1 MKLGLGLYRS
11 MLTPENF
18 RFARQAGATYIVAH
32 LTDYFRTDDSL
43 STGTGSDAWGV
54 TTNVGKY
61 WTYEELSGLQAAA
74 QAEGVTIEALENF
87 DPAFWFDI
95 LLDGPRKAE
104 QIAGIQTIIR
114 SMGRAGIRVMGYYFS
129 LAGVWGR
136 IPLPTARGD
145 ALAVGYV
152 EDRAPQQTPIP
163 NGTVWNMVYDPGA
176 PPGTIQVPTREELWR
191 RLQDFLE
198 AVLPVA
204 EEAGVRLAAHPDD
217 PPLPELRG
225 TPRLIYQMQHLG
237 KLLDLVPSR
246 ANTLELCLG
255 TVAEMQGS
263 DVYDVV
269 ERYSRSDQIGYIHFR
284 NIRGKIPNYS
294 EVFVDEGELDMVR
307 ILRILAK
314 NRWDGVLIPDH
325 TPQMA
330 CEAPWHAGMA
340 YALGYMRGALQAI
353 GEG

>member
-18 RFARQAGATYIVAH
+18 RFAKQAGATHIVAH
-32 LTDYFRTDDSL
+32 LTDYFRTTDSL
-43 STGTGSDAWGV
+43 GTGTGGDVWGV
-54 TTNVGKY
+54 TTNAGQY
-61 WTYEELSGLQAAA
+61 WTYEELSALQAAA

-104 QIAGIQTIIR
+104 QIEGIKTIIR
-114 SMGRAGIRVMGYYFS
+114 NMGRAGIPVMGYYFS
-129 LAGVWGR
+129 LAGAWGR
-136 IPLPTARGD
+136 IPLPTARGQ
-145 ALAVGYV
+145 AMAVGYV

-163 NGTVWNMVYDPGA
+163 NGTVWNMVYDPDA
-176 PPGTIQVPTREELWR
+176 PAGTIPIPTRDEMWH
-191 RLQDFLE
+191 RLQVFLQ
-198 AVLPVA
+198 AILPVA

-225 TPRLIYQMQHLG
+225 TPRLVYHMEHLDR
-237 KLLDLVPSR
+237 LLALVPSS

-263 DVYDVV
+263 DVYGVV
-269 ERYSRSDQIGYIHFR
+269 ERFSRSNQIGYIHFR
-284 NIRGKIPNYS
+284 NIRGKVPNYS
-294 EVFVDEGELDMVR
+294 EVFVDEGEVDMVR
-307 ILRILAK
+307 ILRILAR
-314 NRWDGVLIPDH
+314 NHWDGVLIPDH
-325 TPQMA
+325 TPQME
-330 CEAPWHAGMA
+330 CDAPWHAGMA